1 MMSAQPAGPTFREGD
16 EVVLAKGSYQGT
28 RFPQPERGYQ
38 LGRHPRAQWCHPQ
51 PSSDVA
57 SSFRDHD
64 PSFHKLTPP

>member
-1 MMSAQPAGPTFREGD
+1 MMSAQPAGPTFREGSG
-16 EVVLAKGSYQGT
+16 AGQGLVS
-28 RFPQPERGYQ
+28 GH
-38 LGRHPRAQWCHPQ
+38 LGRFSPPGKRITVGQTSESAMVPPQ